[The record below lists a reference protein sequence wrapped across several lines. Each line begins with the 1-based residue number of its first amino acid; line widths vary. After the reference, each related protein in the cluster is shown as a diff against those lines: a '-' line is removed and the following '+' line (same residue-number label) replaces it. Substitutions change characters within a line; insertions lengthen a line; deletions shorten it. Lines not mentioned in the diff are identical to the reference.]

1 MVIDRL
7 RFAQSTAAVLACS
20 LGACAL
26 LVGPPDGHRVFESN
40 DGDAAVAPEASTDA
54 SAWDA
59 DDSSSGPLDA
69 AGDAAGD
76 AAAEAANAGD
86 ETGVDA
92 EAGRTAFAGPV
103 ITLASGENAPEGIVQ
118 TSGALYWADYG
129 DSTIHRLA
137 RSSDGWFGPVAADSA
152 LGSTPFASTAL
163 ALAPPPT
170 DLLADTLY
178 LYALV
183 GVFVTSQN
191 CATFLPSSRPGDG
204 GTLGCAY
211 PTSVCSGTVNR
222 LAQDGSNLYLSG
234 GLCGSAS
241 SSYIF
246 VEAAPGT
253 NNVGWTKIGPLSAP
267 ASAMAGDTV
276 KVYFA
281 IRNQLFSQELATT
294 AFDPSPIAQSPLNAT
309 ITDVAVDDANVY
321 WADNMGNVAEIS
333 KSGAILQQPLASGQ
347 NHPFRLAQDGSNLY
361 WTNAGTQSN
370 DGSIAMVP
378 KSGGA
383 PTILASNQGH
393 PWGITVD
400 DNGVYWTDYAT
411 STVMM
416 LAR

>member
-7 RFAQSTAAVLACS
+7 RFAVSTAAVLACS

-26 LVGPPDGHRVFESN
+26 LVGPPDGHRLFESN
-40 DGDAAVAPEASTDA
+40 DGDTAVTPEASTDA
-54 SAWDA
+54 FAWDA
-59 DDSSSGPLDA
+59 DASSSGPLDA
-69 AGDAAGD
+69 AGDVAPD
-76 AAAEAANAGD
+76 ASDAIE
-86 ETGVDA
+86 ETGADA
-92 EAGRTAFAGPV
+92 EAGRTEFAGPV

-118 TSGALYWADYG
+118 TSGALYWADFG

-137 RSSDGWFGPVAADSA
+137 RSSDGWFEPVAADSA

-163 ALAPPPT
+163 AFAPAPT

-183 GVFVTSQN
+183 GVFVTNQD
-191 CATFLPSSRPGDG
+191 CATFLPYSLSGDG

-211 PTSVCSGTVNR
+211 PTSVCTRTVNR

-234 GLCGSAS
+234 GLCGSSAS
-241 SSYIF
+241 SFYIF

-253 NNVGWTKIGPLSAP
+253 NNVGWTKIGPLSGQ

-281 IRNQLFSQELATT
+281 IGNQLFSQALATT
-294 AFDPSPIAQSPLNAT
+294 AFDPSPIAQSPSSLAT

-321 WADNMGNVAEIS
+321 WADDMGNVAAVS
-333 KSGAILQQPLASGQ
+333 KSGTIFQQLLASGQ
-347 NHPFRLAQDGSNLY
+347 NHPFRLTQDTSNLY

-378 KSGGA
+378 KIGGDT
-383 PTILASNQGH
+383 TILASSQGH